1 MIGTLKKGRAV
12 SNRTSDLRCL
22 HARHAKDALRFR
34 AEIGPC
40 SGCISLE
47 STESRCGTSG
57 RADML
62 VKQKSLRNRM
72 LYTKHPAREGLV
84 YTLEK
89 TAGQGNGRLVSF
101 ELVSICRSTRDIPRK
116 S

>member
-1 MIGTLKKGRAV
+1 MDLTELARGALAALQEDVSQSMIRTLKKGRAA
-12 SNRTSDLRCL
+12 SNRTLDLRCL

-40 SGCISLE
+40 SGCISLK

-72 LYTKHPAREGLV
+72 LYTKHPAREDLV

-89 TAGQGNGRLVSF
+89 TA
-101 ELVSICRSTRDIPRK
+101 E
-116 S
+116 

>member
-1 MIGTLKKGRAV
+1 
-12 SNRTSDLRCL
+12 
-22 HARHAKDALRFR
+22 
-34 AEIGPC
+34 
-40 SGCISLE
+40 
-47 STESRCGTSG
+47 
-57 RADML
+57 ML

-101 ELVSICRSTRDIPRK
+101 ELISIAEALGIFRENPEHILESDVSAPADIVLCSQQGNRNHWLSINPR
-116 S
+116 